1 MARRIAWY
9 GRWRLRTSRIGAII
23 DQFRDLAR
31 IAGFPAACG
40 ALGHRAMASLKH
52 RLVRPRHKAHAGLVG
67 HGRGAGQPAE
77 AAPQREGVR
86 FIGYVEA
93 NLGLGESLRG
103 LVNSAASAKLPFAIW
118 PFNVNVESRF
128 VGPFRPESYDTDGA
142 YPINV
147 IETATD
153 QLPLV
158 RATVGESLLSGSY
171 NVLRTY
177 WELPS
182 APANWQPLLD
192 WIDEIWAPNDFV
204 ADAFR
209 PIFPGPIVVLPPC
222 VEPEPPQNLPRS
234 HFGLKD
240 GVFYFLF
247 SFDYFSYPARKNPIG
262 VLQAFQA
269 AFDRDD
275 ARVGLVIKS
284 TGSRTHFPEIRA
296 IINRAAKSD
305 PRIVVIDRTL
315 TRGEIVSLIAD
326 CDCYLSLHRSEG
338 FGLGMVEAMVHAKP
352 VIGTDFSGSQDF
364 LSAET
369 GFPVPCQLRPVRPGE
384 YVDSD
389 GQIWAEPDIE
399 AASQAMRDVVADPE
413 ATARRAHAGQA
424 FVRQRYSRSNVGAEV
439 AARVAMIGQ
448 LRRHGDGPEQPTE
461 RTAQG
466 G

>member
-1 MARRIAWY
+1 MARRITWY
-9 GRWRLRTSRIGAII
+9 ERWRRRAERVGAVI

-31 IAGFPAACG
+31 IAGVPAAFG
-40 ALGHRAMASLKH
+40 ALGHRAVASVKH
-52 RLVRPRHKAHAGLVG
+52 RLARRMRTPLPAPP
-67 HGRGAGQPAE
+67 GRAIGGDAPA
-77 AAPQREGVR
+77 REGVR

-103 LVNSAASAKLPFAIW
+103 LIDSAADAKLPFAIW

-128 VGPFRPESYDTDGA
+128 VGPFRPESYDIDSA

-147 IETATD
+147 IETAAD

-158 RATVGESLLSGSY
+158 RATLGDAILSSSY

-182 APANWQPLLD
+182 APANWQPLLE
-192 WIDEIWAPNDFV
+192 WIDEIWAPNAFV
-204 ADAFR
+204 AEAFR
-209 PIFPGPIVVLPPC
+209 PIFPGPITVLPPC

-234 HFGLKD
+234 HFGLQD

-247 SFDYFSYPARKNPIG
+247 SFDYFSYPARKNPVG

-269 AFDRDD
+269 AFGKEDM
-275 ARVGLVIKS
+275 RVGLVIKS
-284 TGSRTHFPEIRA
+284 TGSRAHFPEIRA
-296 IINRAAKSD
+296 VINRAAKTD

-364 LSAET
+364 LSTET
-369 GFPVPCQLRPVRPGE
+369 GFPVPCQLRPLREGE
-384 YVDSD
+384 YLNSE

-399 AASQAMRDVVADPE
+399 AASQAMRDVVSDPV
-413 ATARRAHAGQA
+413 ATALRARAGQS
-424 FVRQRYSRSNVGAEV
+424 FVRQRYSKTNVGSMV
-439 AARVAMIGQ
+439 AARVATIEQ
-448 LRRHGDGPEQPTE
+448 EHRRRDGVAE
-461 RTAQG
+461 RADDN
-466 G
+466 

>member
-1 MARRIAWY
+1 MARRIAGD
-9 GRWRLRTSRIGAII
+9 GRWRRIAHHLGSAFS
-23 DQFRDLAR
+23 QFRELAR
-31 IAGFPAACG
+31 IVGVPTAIA
-40 ALGHRAMASLKH
+40 ALGHRISASAKH
-52 RLVRPRHKAHAGLVG
+52 RLTARPMTLPPLSAPPGRVRDLH
-67 HGRGAGQPAE
+67 E
-77 AAPQREGVR
+77 AAPRREGVR

-103 LVNSAASAKLPFAIW
+103 LIDSAADAKLRFAIW
-118 PFNVNVESRF
+118 PFNINVESRF
-128 VGPFRPESYDTDGA
+128 ACPFRSESYDTDGA

-158 RATVGESLLSGSY
+158 RTTIGEPLLSGSY

-177 WELPS
+177 WELPG
-182 APANWQPLLD
+182 APAKWQPLLD
-192 WIDEIWAPNDFV
+192 WIDEIWAPNAFV

-209 PIFPGPIVVLPPC
+209 PIFPGPIVVIPPC
-222 VEPEPPQNLPRS
+222 VEPEPPQKLPRS

-275 ARVGLVIKS
+275 ASAGLVIKS
-284 TGSRTHFPEIRA
+284 TGSQTHFPEIRA

-305 PRIVVIDRTL
+305 SRIVVIDRTL
-315 TRGEIVSLIAD
+315 TRSEIVSLIAD

-369 GFPVPCQLRPVRPGE
+369 GFPVPCQLRPIRPGE
-384 YVDSD
+384 YVESD
-389 GQIWAEPDIE
+389 GQVWAEPDIK
-399 AASQAMRDVVADPE
+399 AASQAMRDVMADPE
-413 ATARRAHAGQA
+413 ATARIAQAGQA
-424 FVRQRYSRSNVGAEV
+424 FVRQRYSRSNVGAEL
-439 AARVAMIGQ
+439 AARVATIGQ
-448 LRRHGDGPEQPTE
+448 LRRHGDWPEQSAE
-461 RTAQG
+461 RTTQG